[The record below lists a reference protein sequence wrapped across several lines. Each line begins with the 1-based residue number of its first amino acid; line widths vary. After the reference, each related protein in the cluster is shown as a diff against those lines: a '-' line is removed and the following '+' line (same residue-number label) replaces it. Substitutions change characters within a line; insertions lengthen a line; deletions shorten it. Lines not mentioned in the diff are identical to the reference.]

1 MIKFTKLR
9 WLRATSAALAVGLA
23 ATAGMEMTAQGASS
37 YSIFKLSGVVT
48 DCVVPRIAASA
59 PADAASEV
67 GPAGG
72 EDITDDEARD
82 AHDCAKDEMA
92 AAYARSGDAN
102 ARDYITWTVYS
113 TAPYTS
119 ATHGNRYVNNF
130 ANPAGAEYGKFEQ
143 GVRLPVGSV
152 LVKDSF
158 VVNARGEVV
167 FGVLSLMEKMAAGF
181 NAEFSDW
188 RYTMIL
194 PTGEVVG
201 TTGGAGSDM
210 VAFCAGC
217 HVAVDETQGSLYFLP
232 KRYRGGRFDIDK

>member
-1 MIKFTKLR
+1 MTKFMKLR
-9 WLRATSAALAVGLA
+9 WLRATSAVLAAGLA
-23 ATAGMEMTAQGASS
+23 ATAGMEMAAQGASP
-37 YSIFKLSGVVT
+37 YSIFKLSGVVS

-59 PADAASEV
+59 PADAATDV

-72 EDITDDEARD
+72 EDLTDDEAKA
-82 AHDCAKDEMA
+82 AHDCARSAMA
-92 AAYARSGDAN
+92 AAYAKSGDAN
-102 ARDYITWTVYS
+102 ARAYNTWTVYS
-113 TAPYTS
+113 TAPYIS

-143 GVRLPVGSV
+143 GTRLPVGSV

-181 NAEFSDW
+181 NNEFSDW

-217 HVAVDETQGSLYFLP
+217 HVAVDETQGSLFFVP
-232 KRYRGGRFDIDK
+232 RRFRIFGDPDR

>member
-1 MIKFTKLR
+1 MIQFTKLR
-9 WLRATSAALAVGLA
+9 WLRATSAVLAAGLA
-23 ATAGMEMTAQGASS
+23 ATAGMEMAAQGASP

-59 PADAASEV
+59 PAGAAAEV

-72 EDITDDEARD
+72 EDLTDEEAK
-82 AHDCAKDEMA
+82 AVHDCARDTMA

-102 ARDYITWTVYS
+102 AQAYNNWTVYS

-143 GVRLPVGSV
+143 GIRLPAGSV

-158 VVNARGEVV
+158 VVNAKGEVV
-167 FGVLSLMEKMAAGF
+167 FGVLSLMEKMSAGF
-181 NAEFSDW
+181 NPEFSDW

-201 TTGGAGSDM
+201 TTGGAGSDN

-217 HVAVDETQGSLYFLP
+217 HVAVDESQGSLYFLP
-232 KRYRGGRFDIDK
+232 KKYRSGPDR

>member
-9 WLRATSAALAVGLA
+9 WLRATSAVLAVGLA
-23 ATAGMEMTAQGASS
+23 ATAGMEMTAHGASS

-59 PADAASEV
+59 PADAATEV

-72 EDITDDEARD
+72 EDLTDDEARA
-82 AHDCAKDEMA
+82 AHDCARKAMA
-92 AAYARSGDAN
+92 AGYAKSGDAN
-102 ARDYITWTVYS
+102 ALAYNDWTVYS

-130 ANPAGAEYGKFEQ
+130 ANPTGAEYGKFEQ
-143 GVRLPVGSV
+143 GIRLPVGSV

-158 VVNARGEVV
+158 VVNAKGQVV
-167 FGVLSLMEKMAAGF
+167 FGVLSLMEKMQAGF

-201 TTGGAGSDM
+201 TTGGAGSEK

-217 HVAVDETQGSLYFLP
+217 HVAVDESQGSLYFVP
-232 KRYRGGRFDIDK
+232 RKFRGDPDR

>member
-1 MIKFTKLR
+1 MTRFTKLR
-9 WLRATSAALAVGLA
+9 WLRATSALLA
-23 ATAGMEMTAQGASS
+23 AGLVATASMEMAAQGASP

-59 PADAASEV
+59 PADAAAEV

-72 EDITDDEARD
+72 ADLTDDEAKA
-82 AHDCAKDEMA
+82 AHDCARSEMA
-92 AAYARSGDAN
+92 VGYAKSGDAN
-102 ARDYITWTVYS
+102 AQAYNTWTVYS

-130 ANPAGAEYGKFEQ
+130 ANPAGAEYGKFEA
-143 GVRLPVGSV
+143 GARLPVGSV

-158 VVNARGEVV
+158 VVNARGQVV
-167 FGVLSLMEKMAAGF
+167 FGVLSLMEKMRAGF
-181 NAEFSDW
+181 NTEFSDW

-201 TTGGAGSDM
+201 TTGGAGSEK

-217 HVAVDETQGSLYFLP
+217 HVAVDESQGSLYFLP
-232 KRYRGGRFDIDK
+232 KRFRNYTGPDK

>member
-1 MIKFTKLR
+1 MTQFMKPR
-9 WLRATSAALAVGLA
+9 RLRAISAALAAGLA
-23 ATAGMEMTAQGASS
+23 ATAGIEMTAQGASS

-72 EDITDDEARD
+72 EDLTDDEARA
-82 AHDCAKDEMA
+82 AHACARSAMA
-92 AAYARSGDAN
+92 AAYGKSGDRN
-102 ARDYITWTVYS
+102 ARDYNTWTVYS

-130 ANPAGAEYGKFEQ
+130 ANPAGAEYGKFEE
-143 GVRLPVGSV
+143 GARLPVGSV

-158 VVNARGEVV
+158 VVNARGQVV
-167 FGVLSLMEKMAAGF
+167 FGVLSLMQKMQAGF
-181 NAEFSDW
+181 NAEFADW

-201 TTGGAGSDM
+201 TTGGAGADK

-217 HVAVDETQGSLYFLP
+217 HVAVDESQGSLFFVP
-232 KRYRGGRFDIDK
+232 RRFRNTDPDR